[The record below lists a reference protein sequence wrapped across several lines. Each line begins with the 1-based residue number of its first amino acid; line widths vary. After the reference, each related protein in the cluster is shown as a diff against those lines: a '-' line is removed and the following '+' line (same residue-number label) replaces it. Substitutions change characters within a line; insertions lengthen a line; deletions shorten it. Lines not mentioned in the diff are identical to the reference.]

1 MLRGHRLGTGGER
14 PAILLG
20 SVLGSVLG
28 ENAYAIAERSDVLT
42 RRSMRDRVHDNISDS
57 RNGATLCL
65 KKGIPARLMFRSRIQ
80 I

>member
-14 PAILLG
+14 PAIL
-20 SVLGSVLG
+20 LGSVLG